1 MLPAISLAVIVAAPG
16 PSITWRLSAPE
27 IMAGCRERLA
37 QARSHFSAA
46 RTLPGLEGLRAV
58 EQTIADLNDALVAER
73 LLADVSADPAIQEAS
88 GRCGEQVLA
97 FGVEVSGDP
106 SVYAL
111 AKAASAEAPAPQD
124 QQLARAYLEA
134 GRKAG
139 AELDAKK
146 REKLTRLLSQV
157 RELESAFMR
166 ALASERPSIEIS
178 DAEASSL
185 PASLA
190 LKRVKPGR
198 LSVPVSDSTI
208 GTFLKNQ
215 PSRDARRRF
224 FMAYA
229 RRGGR
234 GNVRRLEKALA
245 LRRAGARLLGFES
258 WAHLQ
263 LETRMAKSPDR
274 ALALLREVDEKLLPK
289 ARQEVAELA
298 RRESHPIAAWDYE
311 WAKERFER
319 ATFGIDSETIRQYFP
334 LPRVVPRMIALCERL
349 FGLVFRPVTPPDAWA
364 AGVSQYEI
372 ADARSGATLA
382 FAYLDLEPGEGKML
396 RPASFPL
403 RTARTLPDGTRQLAM
418 SAIIGNAPPPAP
430 GKPSL
435 LSHEDLVDL
444 FHEFGHL
451 LHTTL
456 STARYATLDGA
467 YVRRDFVEA
476 PSQMFE
482 GFMWQPRVLREISAH
497 VDTGEP
503 LPPEL
508 ARALT
513 ARRQSSAGAFWTR
526 QALLATHDLLL
537 HGPAAKVD
545 ATGLWFELARKLTAV
560 PPAEGTYP
568 EASFIFLM
576 GGYDAGYYGYLWSRV
591 HAADMFTA
599 FQEAEPQVAEAGL
612 RFRREV
618 LEPGAAV
625 EPEELVRNFL
635 GRAPGP
641 DAFYADLGL

>member
-1 MLPAISLAVIVAAPG
+1 MLLAISLAVIVAAPG
-16 PSITWRLSAPE
+16 PSVTWRLSAPE
-27 IMAGCRERLA
+27 ITAGCQERLA

-58 EQTIADLNDALVAER
+58 EQTAAELTDALVAQR
-73 LLADVSADPAIQEAS
+73 LLADVVADPAIREAS
-88 GRCGEQVLA
+88 ERCGEQVLA

-111 AKAASAEAPAPQD
+111 AKAASAEAPTPED

-157 RELESAFMR
+157 RKLESAFMR
-166 ALASERPSIEIS
+166 ALASERPSIEIT
-178 DAEASSL
+178 DAEAASL
-185 PASLA
+185 PPSLA

-198 LSVPVSDSTI
+198 LSVPVNDGTVE
-208 GTFLKNQ
+208 TFLKNQ

-224 FMAYA
+224 FLAYA

-234 GNVRRLEKALA
+234 GNVRRLEKAVRI
-245 LRRAGARLLGFES
+245 RRAIARLLGVES
-258 WAHLQ
+258 WADLQ

-298 RRESHPIAAWDYE
+298 RRESQPIAAWDYE

-319 ATFGIDSETIRQYFP
+319 AAFGVDSETVRQYFP

-382 FAYLDLEPGEGKML
+382 FAYLDLEPREGKML

-403 RTARTLPDGTRQLAM
+403 RTARALPDGTRQLAM

-435 LSHEDLVDL
+435 LSHKDVVDL

-467 YVRRDFVEA
+467 YVPRDFVEA

-482 GFMWQPRVLREISAH
+482 GFMWQPALLREISGH

-545 ATGLWFELARKLTAV
+545 ADGLWFELARKLTAV

-599 FQEAEPQVAEAGL
+599 FQPAEPQVAEAGL

-625 EPEELVRNFL
+625 DPEELVRNFL
-635 GRAPGP
+635 GRAPSP